1 MAISGPE
8 VSNRLKQKCR
18 LTKVVGRHSL
28 STNWDCAFKET
39 QPPFGEYTLAYYC
52 RNSIVISACP
62 ASGAVLFS
70 RGG

>member
-1 MAISGPE
+1 MAIPGPE

-28 STNWDCAFKET
+28 STSGDCAFKET
-39 QPPFGEYTLAYYC
+39 QPPCAEYTLAYHC
-52 RNSIVISACP
+52 SNSIVISACP
-62 ASGAVLFS
+62 MSGAVLFS